1 MYEKISKKKLNKG
14 LDRCLEICYTKYNK
28 TNKGNAHNQRKVVD
42 TMTKMTYVSALDV
55 AINTV
60 SDEAV
65 KEKLEALRAQ
75 IAKKNSAERKPT
87 KAQVANDGLRADI
100 VDFLGGCDE
109 PMTATDIASH
119 FGVSNQKV
127 TALMGRLLEDGAVV
141 REVVK
146 RKAYFKV
153 A

>member
-1 MYEKISKKKLNKG
+1 
-14 LDRCLEICYTKYNK
+14 
-28 TNKGNAHNQRKVVD
+28 
-42 TMTKMTYVSALDV
+42 MTKMTYVSALDV
-55 AINTV
+55 AIN
-60 SDEAV
+60 AV
-65 KEKLEALRAQ
+65 ADNAEVAEKLTALRAQ

-119 FGVSNQKV
+119 FRVSNQKV

>member
-1 MYEKISKKKLNKG
+1 MNKG
-14 LDRCLEICYTKYNK
+14 LDKCLETCYNKYNK

-55 AINTV
+55 AINAV
-60 SDEAV
+60 SDTEV
-65 KEKLEALRAQ
+65 REKLEALRAQ

-109 PMTATDIASH
+109 PMTATDIATH

>member
-1 MYEKISKKKLNKG
+1 
-14 LDRCLEICYTKYNK
+14 
-28 TNKGNAHNQRKVVD
+28 
-42 TMTKMTYVSALDV
+42 MTKMTYVSALDV
-55 AINTV
+55 AINAV
-60 SDEAV
+60 SDTEV
-65 KEKLEALRAQ
+65 REKLEALRAQ

-87 KAQVANDGLRADI
+87 KAQVANDELRDKIVTLLRASASM
-100 VDFLGGCDE
+100 
-109 PMTATDIASH
+109 MTASEIADA

-127 TALMGRLLEDGAVV
+127 TALMGRLLEDEVVV